1 MPSSDRS
8 EPRVTDPASE
18 PRGHTAFAQSNRP
31 KPTKEDAQY
40 FDPSDPWDAQAA
52 EALTCL
58 YEEAADQLWGRQ
70 ETDRT
75 QRRAAPEPTS
85 HTSDPPA
92 DWSAGTEARVA
103 ALVQTM
109 QDTVAGLKPDAA
121 LAPIHQRIG
130 ALEQRLSEAME
141 TVARRSDVDG
151 LRLIQ
156 TQVSDLAAH
165 VERIFH
171 SLDRIDGLDNQ
182 VRELSRRLD
191 EDGLQ
196 RLETLERTLQNY
208 VTEWRRSDERTT
220 GTLEVLDE
228 TLTRIHTSIDAA
240 DALKPAASLSL
251 KDASVD
257 EADSAVAHDALAQVY
272 SEGRRALAPLSQ
284 IDLDAA
290 DYTPGAIVRLPE
302 SFPNPNPV
310 GDLRSAVGDA
320 LAQEKLTQPLRAEPA
335 GPLHPS
341 DGLQPLSDLEPR
353 KEAELSAPAFRASA
367 IRARLQ
373 KKQMLEAATTSADG
387 PRLDQLPANDTVK
400 ANDTNRAR
408 PSVLLAAGVTLFAAA
423 GYLLVDVFFSP
434 HPEVPRQGQTPVQ
447 ERRDKRAHDSPA
459 MESKQAGR
467 IDAIGTAI
475 AAVFREPVETAA
487 PAVHANAPA
496 PTGEALAVGPVI
508 APPALGIGPA
518 SLRQAAMSGDPIAQY
533 EVGLRYAS
541 GRDIPQDLVAAFQ
554 WHSRAA
560 ARGLSAAQFR
570 LAAMYERGQG
580 AAPDIEK
587 ARTWY
592 QRAAEQGHV
601 KAMHNLA
608 VLSAGGGRTDY
619 AFAAKWFTEAAER
632 GLADSQFNLAV
643 LHQNGMGVPKDL
655 KAAYKWLSLAARSG
669 DTDAASR
676 LGAIKTQLSPAD
688 LRATDAVIE
697 AWRVRS
703 PDPRAA
709 EPSPG
714 LAARP

>member
-8 EPRVTDPASE
+8 EPRVAEPAPE
-18 PRGHTAFAQSNRP
+18 TRGYAAF
-31 KPTKEDAQY
+31 KPATKDDAQY
-40 FDPSDPWDAQAA
+40 FDPSEPWDAQAA
-52 EALTCL
+52 EALTSL
-58 YEEAADQLWGRQ
+58 YEEAADQLWRRQ
-70 ETDRT
+70 ETDRS
-75 QRRAAPEPTS
+75 QKRAAPEPS
-85 HTSDPPA
+85 LNASDPQA
-92 DWSAGTEARVA
+92 GWSAGMEARVA
-103 ALVQTM
+103 ALIQAM
-109 QDTVAGLKPDAA
+109 QDTLTGLKPDTA
-121 LAPIHQRIG
+121 LAPLHHRVG

-141 TVARRSDVDG
+141 TVARRSDVEG
-151 LRLIQ
+151 LRLIE

-165 VERIFH
+165 VEQTFH
-171 SLDRIDGLDNQ
+171 NLHRIDGLDSQ
-182 VRELSRRLD
+182 VRELSRKLD
-191 EDGLQ
+191 ENGLQ

-228 TLTRIHTSIDAA
+228 TLTRIHASIDAA

-251 KDASVD
+251 TDISVD
-257 EADSAVAHDALAQVY
+257 EADGAAMAHDPLAQVY

-302 SFPNPNPV
+302 PAPNPNPV
-310 GDLRSAVGDA
+310 SDLLLAVGDA
-320 LAQEKLTQPLRAEPA
+320 LIEEKQTDPFRAEPA
-335 GPLHPS
+335 GSLHARDGLHP
-341 DGLQPLSDLEPR
+341 LPDLEPR
-353 KEAELSAPAFRASA
+353 KEAELVAPAFRASA
-367 IRARLQ
+367 IRAKLQ
-373 KKQMLEAATTSADG
+373 KKQMLEAGATGANT
-387 PRLDQLPANDTVK
+387 PPPDQLPTKSTIKTNDS
-400 ANDTNRAR
+400 NRAR
-408 PSVLLAAGVTLFAAA
+408 PSVLLAAGITLFAAA

-434 HPEVPRQGQTPVQ
+434 HPEGPRQGQTPVREQ
-447 ERRDKRAHDSPA
+447 RDKRAHDAPTI
-459 MESKQAGR
+459 ESKQAGR
-467 IDAIGTAI
+467 VDAIGTAI
-475 AAVFREPVETAA
+475 AAVFRDPVATAT
-487 PAVHANAPA
+487 PAVHASAPA
-496 PTGEALAVGPVI
+496 PSSEAVAVGPVI

-541 GRDIPQDLVAAFQ
+541 GRGVPQDLAAAFH

-560 ARGLSAAQFR
+560 ARGLAAAQFR

-592 QRAAEQGHV
+592 QRAAEQDHV

-608 VLSAGGGRTDY
+608 VLSVGGGRTDY
-619 AFAAKWFTEAAER
+619 SFAAKWFTEAAER

-669 DTDAASR
+669 DADAASR
-676 LGAIKTQLSPAD
+676 LAAIKTQLLPAD

-709 EPSPG
+709 EPPSPE
-714 LAARP
+714 LAERP